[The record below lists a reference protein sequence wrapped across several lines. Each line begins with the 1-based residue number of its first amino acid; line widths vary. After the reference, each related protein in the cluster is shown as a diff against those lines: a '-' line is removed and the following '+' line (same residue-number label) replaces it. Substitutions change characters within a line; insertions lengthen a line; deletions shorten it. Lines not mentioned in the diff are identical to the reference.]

1 MFRKI
6 KLLGAASA
14 LITPLSVYA
23 IELTDYTTVD
33 SFYQQAFVTG
43 QFNLKSGNQPQTS
56 YNGNLLGNYD
66 VTYSTLPFVWNITS
80 SGALAFNRG
89 QDKDS
94 STEKGYNLIMH
105 GDADKY
111 FSTDSLLLGYG
122 SFDLGYRKL
131 EGIDDADDPFVKVG
145 GGAGYG
151 RVINATPLAEV
162 LRVVEELRR
171 YNLLAKEPSDQ
182 TYLDMATVV
191 AREEEYKSKFGFVD
205 YKMYWIDELEKILQ
219 KAGVL
224 KNNTLGTIGIIKTQ
238 DVLINERISIRKHG
252 WIAKAG
258 VGYIASDYSGNSSD
272 PSLDASFEYA
282 YPFSYE
288 LQLINLMRY
297 STLLSTDITHHLTNR
312 LSVTYQLAD
321 RIDWENAWDLDM
333 ILPTADNEKDNI
345 TNQLTSSFRYYIS
358 NLIDANATLTLKK
371 QDDKNDT
378 SSNNNDVVSS
388 LFVGVRYRLR

>member
-6 KLLGAASA
+6 KLLGVASA
-14 LITPLSVYA
+14 LMTPLSVCA

-33 SFYQQAFVTG
+33 SFYQQAFITG
-43 QFNLKSGNQPQTS
+43 QFNLKSGNQPKTS

-66 VTYSTLPFVWNITS
+66 VTYSTLPFVWGISS
-80 SGALAFNRG
+80 SGSLAFDRG
-89 QDKDS
+89 QDEGS
-94 STEKGYNLIMH
+94 STKKGYNLIMH

-111 FSTDSLLLGYG
+111 FNADSLLFGYG

-131 EGIDDADDPFVKVG
+131 EGKSDADDPFVKVG

-182 TYLDMATVV
+182 TYLDMAAVV
-191 AREEEYKSKFGFVD
+191 AREEEYKNKYGFVD

-252 WIAKAG
+252 WVARTG

-288 LQLINLMRY
+288 LQLINLMSY
-297 STLLSTDITHHLTNR
+297 STLLSGDISHHVTNR

-333 ILPTADNEKDNI
+333 ILPTAEDEKDNI

-358 NLIDANATLTLKK
+358 NLIDASATLTLKK

-378 SSNNNDVVSS
+378 SGNNDDLVSS
-388 LFVGVRYRLR
+388 LFFGVRYRLR